1 MYREYSRTM
10 ATAIAIVIWL
20 VNLAIAAVAIVF
32 LAELLRGVGVAWMPE
47 ISFWQAVLL
56 RVAFR
61 LLSSDTIKVTLRD

>member
-10 ATAIAIVIWL
+10 VAVIAIVIWL

-47 ISFWQAVLL
+47 LSFWQAILL
-56 RVAFR
+56 R
-61 LLSSDTIKVTLRD
+61 LLFKSLSWDAIKVTLRD

>member
-10 ATAIAIVIWL
+10 ATAIAIVVWL

-32 LAELLRGVGVAWMPE
+32 LAALLRGAGATWMPE
-47 ISFWQAVLL
+47 LSFWQAALL